1 VGALGHYLEAEGL
14 ATTQISL
21 IYEHT
26 AAIQPP
32 RALWVP
38 FELGRPLGVPNDP
51 EFQKR
56 VLKMT
61 LDLLAES
68 SGPVLASYP
77 EKAPEVSGPTNAW
90 VCPIILAPPPSEEV
104 QDKLLSQVLSEIGEL
119 APWYDLGRRR
129 RGRTLFGV
137 SGLTIDE
144 CARFLA
150 SLTAADQPA
159 GVTVPVAITAG
170 HSLGE
175 TLKRASEDLFAW
187 YTEAAAAQPGDTSP
201 TRQALED
208 WFWGET
214 AAGRLKLDLARH
226 RTKHPD
232 PLVRRVIERNLV
244 PWTQTHRLET
254 MN

>member
-1 VGALGHYLEAEGL
+1 
-14 ATTQISL
+14 
-21 IYEHT
+21 
-26 AAIQPP
+26 
-32 RALWVP
+32 
-38 FELGRPLGVPNDP
+38 
-51 EFQKR
+51 
-56 VLKMT
+56 MT

-214 AAGRLKLDLARH
+214 AAGRLKLHLARH
-226 RTKHPD
+226 RPKHPD